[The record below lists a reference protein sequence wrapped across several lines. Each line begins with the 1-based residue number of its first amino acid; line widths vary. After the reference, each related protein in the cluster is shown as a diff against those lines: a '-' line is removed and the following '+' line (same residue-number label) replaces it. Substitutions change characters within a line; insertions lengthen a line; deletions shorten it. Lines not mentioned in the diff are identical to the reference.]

1 MRSSKLLAA
10 GAALAA
16 VGASTGVYELAAA
29 KAPARHRV
37 TVKEHEFKL
46 VPKTLR
52 ATHGK
57 VVITVRNTG
66 GVNHALEV
74 EGGGRRGRD
83 VETRTLRPG
92 RSAKLRLTLKR
103 GRYEMYCPIDGHK
116 QLGMKGTLV
125 VR

>member
-10 GAALAA
+10 GATVVA
-16 VGASTGVYELAAA
+16 VGASAGVHELAVA
-29 KAPARHRV
+29 KAPVRHRI
-37 TVKEHEFKL
+37 TVKEREFKL

-52 ATHGK
+52 ATHGLIT
-57 VVITVRNTG
+57 ITVRNTG
-66 GVNHALEV
+66 TVNHAFEV

-92 RSAKLRLTLKR
+92 RSAKLKLTLKR
-103 GRYEMYCPIDGHK
+103 GHFEIYCPIDHHK